1 MFDLTGRVAVVT
13 GASSGLGVAMAKAL
27 AKQGAEVAVLAR
39 RKEKLDEVVS
49 EIEQAGGKAFA
60 VACDVTKEESVV
72 EAAKTVKEHYGKV
85 DILINKCSCWSYYSY

>member
-49 EIEQAGGKAFA
+49 EIE
-60 VACDVTKEESVV
+60 
-72 EAAKTVKEHYGKV
+72 
-85 DILINKCSCWSYYSY
+85 